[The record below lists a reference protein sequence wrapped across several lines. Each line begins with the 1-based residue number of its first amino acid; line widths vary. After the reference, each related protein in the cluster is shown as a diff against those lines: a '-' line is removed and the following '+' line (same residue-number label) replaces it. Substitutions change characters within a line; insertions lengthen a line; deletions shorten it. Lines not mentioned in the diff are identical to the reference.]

1 MLDSLFFTP
10 LFLFISDKR
19 SNWHHPTSLCFWS
32 SFYKLGAFS
41 LFFSRKLHTHPHRL
55 KDQTLMQ
62 CLVGWVNKEKFVHGS
77 QYGNTHPHFREKGR
91 FYIVAVGLKKT
102 KTKLKKKKKPSFCFV
117 VIFKRSI
124 VVLVLESYSFF
135 KSPHDAELSCVGPLM
150 ADANYCLLKLPIV
163 VVLVRRR
170 KKKRQFV
177 EL

>member
-77 QYGNTHPHFREKGR
+77 QSGNTHPHFREKGR

-135 KSPHDAELSCVGPLM
+135 KSPHDAELSCVGPLWLTPIIVYL
-150 ADANYCLLKLPIV
+150 NCLLL
-163 VVLVRRR
+163 LCWSEEE
-170 KKKRQFV
+170 KKKDN
-177 EL
+177 L